1 MLGSWSSP
9 GPRIIATFESN
20 SPERTAC
27 SHARPKS
34 KEYEKSRELD
44 LEDLKLVDCGVA
56 SCFKSTQYYS
66 TTLISLHIV
75 AMLIA

>member
-1 MLGSWSSP
+1 MLGSWSSH

-34 KEYEKSRELD
+34 KEYENSRELD
-44 LEDLKLVDCGVA
+44 LEHLKLLDCRVA